1 MALNY
6 QTEDKQ
12 NFLNLARFSDN
23 GGCGYVLKP
32 EFLRNSSI
40 AYSPNSPSGLDPEEY
55 PTWKIELKI
64 ISGQHIP
71 KAEGSNDIIDPYVKV
86 RIRGHRNDEEV
97 DDDSGQKKNKGK
109 TESVKNNGFNPVWNE
124 SFNFECKVPSLAFLK
139 FEIKDHSKGKDE
151 ELAHFCCPLHLLQEG
166 YRRVPLKDYNN
177 RDLTPATL
185 MVHITINKQN

>member
-6 QTEDKQ
+6 QTADKQ
-12 NFLNLARFSDN
+12 NLINRAKFADN
-23 GGCGYVLKP
+23 GGCGYILKP
-32 EFLRNSSI
+32 DFLRDPSTS
-40 AYSPNSPSGLDPEEY
+40 YSTLESNGLDNA
-55 PTWKIELKI
+55 TWKLKI
-64 ISGQHIP
+64 TVLSGQHLP
-71 KAEGSNDIIDPYVKV
+71 KPEGSSDIIDPYVKV